1 MGPRTHLR
9 LVRKSRYNT
18 GLHTNILNYRKYEFT
33 IESDTKFNNVKNIF
47 VSDNKVVPILILPD
61 IGKSVKPLAVC

>member
-1 MGPRTHLR
+1 MGPRMHLR
-9 LVRKSRYNT
+9 LVRRSRYNT
-18 GLHTNILNYRKYEFT
+18 GLHTNILNYRNYEFT
-33 IESDTKFNNVKNIF
+33 IASDITFNNVKNIF